1 MAVGMALEMDVAKR
15 LFFKKNKI
23 NKIKKKEKHD
33 DGFACLSTQLR
44 KKLKIRTVA

>member
-23 NKIKKKEKHD
+23 NKIKKK
-33 DGFACLSTQLR
+33 R
-44 KKLKIRTVA
+44 KTRRWICMFEYSA